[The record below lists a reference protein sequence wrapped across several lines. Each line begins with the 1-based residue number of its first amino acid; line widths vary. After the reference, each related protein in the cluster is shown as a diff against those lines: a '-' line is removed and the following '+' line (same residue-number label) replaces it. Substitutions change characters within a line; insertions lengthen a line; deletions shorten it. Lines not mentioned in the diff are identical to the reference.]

1 MAVLQLAS
9 ASPRRAALLEQIGV
23 SYQRLT
29 PPGIDESRLPAESP
43 ETYVSRMAREKA
55 EAGRQRA
62 GDGAAVVLGADTSV
76 VLGDEPLGKPEDEAG
91 AATLLRRLS
100 GGRHRV
106 LSAVC
111 LYRDAESRE
120 VRVETGVHF
129 LDLGEELIQAYVATG
144 EPMDKAGAYGIQG
157 LGAVFVA
164 GLEGSYSNVVGLPLA
179 ELRPLLDWA
188 EVPYWRAAMP

>member
-9 ASPRRAALLEQIGV
+9 ASPRRAALLEQIGA

-29 PPGIDESRLPAESP
+29 PPEIDESRLTGEPP
-43 ETYVSRMAREKA
+43 EAYVSRMAREKA

-62 GDGAAVVLGADTSV
+62 GDGAGVVLGADTSV
-76 VLGDEPLGKPEDEAG
+76 VFGDEPLGKPADEAE
-91 AATLLRRLS
+91 AAAVLRRLS
-100 GGRHRV
+100 GSCHRV

-111 LYRDAESRE
+111 LYREAEYRE
-120 VRVETGVHF
+120 VLVETGVHF
-129 LDLGEELIQAYVATG
+129 LDLGEELIRAYVATG

-157 LGAVFVA
+157 FGAVLVA

-188 EVPYWRAAMP
+188 EVPYWRAAAP

>member
-23 SYQRLT
+23 TYQRLT
-29 PPGIDESRLPAESP
+29 PPDIDESRASGESP
-43 ETYVSRMAREKA
+43 EAYVSRMAREKA
-55 EAGRQRA
+55 RAGRQRA
-62 GDGAAVVLGADTSV
+62 GDDAGVVLGADTSV
-76 VLGDEPLGKPEDEAG
+76 VFGDEPLGKPGDAAG
-91 AATLLRRLS
+91 ASAMLRRLS
-100 GGRHRV
+100 GGYHRV
-106 LSAVC
+106 FSAAC
-111 LYRDAESRE
+111 LCRGEQCRE

-129 LDLGEELIQAYVATG
+129 LDLSEELIEAYVATG

-157 LGAVFVA
+157 FGAVLVA